1 MNIYLIGMMG
11 SGKSTVGKILAKKMA
26 IPFIDLDHYIEV
38 KNNKSITNIFK
49 ENGEAHFR
57 ELESDALSQIEESTV
72 LVACGGGIVQNK
84 TNREK
89 LLSTGKVV
97 LLHASIPEIAKRL
110 KDSID
115 RPLLKEKERIQEL
128 TKIWNGR
135 KDYYQETAHILVNT
149 DRQSPNEISE
159 DIFKQVHS

>member
-38 KNNKSITNIFK
+38 KNNKSISNIFK

-84 TNREK
+84 INREK

-97 LLHASIPEIAKRL
+97 FLHTSIPEIAKRL

>member
-38 KNNKSITNIFK
+38 KNNKSISNIFK
-49 ENGEAHFR
+49 ENGESHFR
-57 ELESDALSQIEESTV
+57 KLESDALSQICESTL
-72 LVACGGGIVQNK
+72 LVACGGGIVLNK

-97 LLHASIPEIAKRL
+97 LLHTSISEIAKRL

-135 KDYYQETAHILVNT
+135 KNYYQETAHILVNT

-159 DIFKQVHS
+159 DIFKQVQS